1 MREELAELR
10 EATRKM
16 EEQNRLYASGY
27 RFIMQVEWLRCRST
41 APARGK
47 RWTVS
52 WRRAPTLSRV
62 CRAPMEFA
70 CRIVQNYEGKF
81 EADRH
86 EMAQVQRPPIHTQFM
101 RVSTHAWA
109 VDGAAQTLAKPPR
122 GPQHTAIRWLCVFVS
137 TPSGCGST
145 GGATGRA
152 RAVHHDEREGA
163 RAPAG
168 GACRGVRSAPLTLQN
183 ASHGCLPTRG
193 PQWAHAT
200 MNDGAEP
207 TVCCRWS
214 SCGSSRPSGS
224 T

>member
-62 CRAPMEFA
+62 CREPMEFA

-137 TPSGCGST
+137 HRRVVARPVGPPGGRVQYITMNEKVHELQREVRAAASGRPHSRYRTHRTAACL
-145 GGATGRA
+145 
-152 RAVHHDEREGA
+152 
-163 RAPAG
+163 PAG
-168 GACRGVRSAPLTLQN
+168 HSGHN
-183 ASHGCLPTRG
+183 
-193 PQWAHAT
+193 AT